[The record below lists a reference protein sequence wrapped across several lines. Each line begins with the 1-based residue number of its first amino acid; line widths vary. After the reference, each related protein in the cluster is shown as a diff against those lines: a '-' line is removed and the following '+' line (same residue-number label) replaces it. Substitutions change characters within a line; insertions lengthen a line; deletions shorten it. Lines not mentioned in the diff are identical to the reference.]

1 MNGNFIITGAA
12 QGFGRE
18 FTERVLKSGGKVV
31 LADKNVEVGK
41 QTHKEL
47 SEQFGAKNCLFVALD
62 VTDRENWRQMWQQV
76 DLSTL
81 IRILKELHQKQIFFW
96 IYFRIRNHKET

>member
-47 SEQFGAKNCLFVALD
+47 SEQFGAKSCLFVELD

-81 IRILKELHQKQIFFW
+81 IRIERASSKTNLFLDLFQ
-96 IYFRIRNHKET
+96 NS

>member
-81 IRILKELHQKQIFFW
+81 IRIERASSKTNLFVDLFQ
-96 IYFRIRNHKET
+96 NL

>member
-47 SEQFGAKNCLFVALD
+47 SKQFGAKSCLFVELD

-81 IRILKELHQKQIFFW
+81 IRIERASSKTNLFVFVDLFQ
-96 IYFRIRNHKET
+96 NL